1 MTVVFSLSALEEPP
15 FSPILR
21 GFCWEGSGHLLNRCS
36 RLGNVFLFFRC
47 FQLVYICSLHWSLFI
62 FHMWSKRVLSDS
74 LRPHGLSPTR
84 FLHLWDFPGKNAGV
98 GCRFPLHYISYRYL
112 IYSWKVKYLKNISTK
127 ESDRT
132 ERLHLVNPN
141 CSVYLNKHRTLWL
154 LVATKGNK
162 SKRKS
167 PKGRGAGRR
176 NNFYFL
182 LHIYLIVIYK
192 RE

>member
-1 MTVVFSLSALEEPP
+1 MSYVLHTVSFHGAH
-15 FSPILR
+15 LR
-21 GFCWEGSGHLLNRCS
+21 EWLQSDGLC
-36 RLGNVFLFFRC
+36 
-47 FQLVYICSLHWSLFI
+47 
-62 FHMWSKRVLSDS
+62 VLSCS
-74 LRPHGLSPTR
+74 VGSNCLRPHGLYLARS
-84 FLHLWDFPGKNAGV
+84 FCSWNFPGKNTGV

-112 IYSWKVKYLKNISTK
+112 IYSLKVKYLKNISTK